1 MKAGKNIRLVFS
13 YTDAQGFNDGV
24 AAAAIQIPAADHPI
38 TGQSFTLDVD
48 GDGKVTAFLDGLMV
62 IRSLFHTAFQG
73 EALTNK
79 VLSNDSPYWDDQEP
93 WFAVASNIDLL
104 M

>member
-1 MKAGKNIRLVFS
+1 MKPGKNIRLVFS
-13 YTDAQGFNDGV
+13 YTYAQGFNDSV
-24 AAAAIQIPAADHPI
+24 TAAAIQVPAADPI

-48 GDGKVTAFLDGLMV
+48 GDGKVTAFVDGLMV
-62 IRSLFHTAFQG
+62 IHSLFHTAFQG

-79 VLSNDSPYWDDQEP
+79 ALSNDSPYWDDQEP
-93 WFAVASNIDLL
+93 WLAVASNIDLL